1 MSKSIVE
8 CEIEIEI
15 PFFDIDLMEIV
26 WHGHYVKYFE
36 LARCALLEKISY
48 NYMQM
53 RESGYSWPVIDLH
66 LRYAQPAIFGQKI
79 IVYAQ
84 LIEWQN
90 RLTIKYQIKD
100 KLTGKRLTKGK
111 SVQVAVNLSTNTMCF
126 ESPDVIWQKLG
137 IKKDAE
143 L

>member
-1 MSKSIVE
+1 MSNTFVD
-8 CEIEIEI
+8 CEIEFEV

-66 LRYAQPAIFGQKI
+66 LRYAQPAEFGQKI
-79 IVYAQ
+79 IIYAQ
-84 LIEWQN
+84 LVEWQN
-90 RLTIKYQIKD
+90 CLTIKYQITD
-100 KLTGKRLTKGK
+100 KLSGKRLTRGK
-111 SVQVAVNLSTNTMCF
+111 SIQVAVDLSTNSMCF
-126 ESPDVIWQKLG
+126 ESPNIIWQKLG
-137 IKKDAE
+137 IKKNAE